1 MKFKEQVVFDI
12 GEEKF
17 KYLHRENNNNR
28 NRVDIIDLNKR
39 LNITKKNNV
48 YTNLKIIF
56 SAFLFLGVI
65 TLISLKV

>member
-1 MKFKEQVVFDI
+1 MKLKDQVVFDI
-12 GEEKF
+12 GADKF
-17 KYLHRENNNNR
+17 KYLQRVNKNKN